1 MISIYTA
8 SEAKSAADTFYG
20 PLSQIFDFI
29 RTRAQD
35 GLYVLQVRGVELNQ
49 KQLDVLIR
57 NGYAVEQT
65 VDEQNNVM
73 YVIGWA

>member
-1 MISIYTA
+1 MINIYTA
-8 SEAKSAADTFYG
+8 SEAKNAADTFYG
-20 PLSQIFDFI
+20 PLSQIFDYI

-35 GLYVLQVRGVELNQ
+35 GLYALQVRGVELNQ